1 MVSLGTYYHFTVS
14 EIEYVDVSTVD
25 GKYPYRLTVHLK
37 SGASPSISYNDEND
51 RNSARNNLIRQ
62 IERERRADYE
72 TLYNAVHLIHY
83 DVKTLNGRQLRIW
96 RQLRD
101 LLGLKVEEDNR

>member
-14 EIEYVDVSTVD
+14 EIEYVDVSTVN
-25 GKYPYRLTVHLK
+25 GKYPYRLAVHLK
-37 SGASPSISYNDEND
+37 SGASPSVNYADERS
-51 RNSARNNLIRQ
+51 RNSARDNLVRQ

-72 TLYNAVHLIHY
+72 SLYNAVRLLHC